1 MTEILNRPDTT
12 TELFKQA
19 FGHHPAGVA
28 IITATDDAGEP
39 AGFTASSVTSIA
51 AEPPIVAFSLKA
63 NSGSAGKIAAA
74 DSFLI
79 HLLDA
84 ENVRLARHFATHG
97 YPRFADQSSWEF
109 LDSGEPLVHGV
120 RRVLRATPLSRVEA
134 GPALVFTARV
144 EKFVR
149 HDLNGTPL
157 VYHSRSFHALGEH
170 STVDYSI

>member
-1 MTEILNRPDTT
+1 MTEVAYRTVDT

-28 IITATDDAGEP
+28 VITATDENGEP

-63 NSGSAGKIAAA
+63 DSGSAGKIAAA

-84 ENVRLARHFATHG
+84 ENVQIARNFATHG
-97 YPRFADQSSWEF
+97 YPRFADTSAWEF
-109 LDSGEPLVHGV
+109 IATGEPLVHDI

-134 GPALVFTARV
+134 GPALVFTAQV
-144 EKFVR
+144 EEFVR
-149 HDLNGTPL
+149 HDLPGTPL
-157 VYHSRSFHALGEH
+157 VYHSREFHALGEH
-170 STVDYSI
+170 STVNYAI

>member
-1 MTEILNRPDTT
+1 MTEVAYRTVDT

-28 IITATDDAGEP
+28 VITATDENGEP

-63 NSGSAGKIAAA
+63 DSGSAGKIAAA

-84 ENVRLARHFATHG
+84 ENVQIARNFATHG
-97 YPRFADQSSWEF
+97 YPRFADTSAWEF
-109 LDSGEPLVHGV
+109 IATGEPLVHDI
-120 RRVLRATPLSRVEA
+120 RRVRSEERRVGKECA
-134 GPALVFTARV
+134 
-144 EKFVR
+144 
-149 HDLNGTPL
+149 
-157 VYHSRSFHALGEH
+157 
-170 STVDYSI
+170 I